1 MAAQHTIRMTEGV
14 IWKHIL
20 RFAAP
25 VFLGNLFQ
33 QLYSITDSLV
43 VGNLRGTEA
52 LAAVTSSGSLIFMM
66 IGLFQGIFIGAGVV
80 TARLFGARDEENVS
94 RAVHTTVAFALAAG
108 VFLTIFGVLMTPAIL
123 SWINTPTDVLPNSIT
138 YFRIY
143 FSGVIFTVLYN
154 AASGIFQ
161 AVGDSRHPLYYL
173 IASSLFNVVLD
184 LLLVPGLGIAGA
196 ALATVLSQA
205 ISAFLALGK
214 LCRTQGCFR
223 IMPDKIRFHGDLLA
237 SILKLGIPSGLQN
250 AIISFANIIV
260 QFSINS
266 LGPMAMAGH
275 GTYSKIEG
283 FAFLPITSFSM
294 AVTTFIG
301 QNLGAG
307 KPERA
312 RKGAAFGIISCMLI
326 AELIG
331 VLIHIFIPEMIA
343 LFDSTPAVI
352 LNGTTHA
359 RITTLFYCLLAYS
372 HAVSGVLRGAGRSV
386 IPMVVMMVCWC
397 GIRVSYILL
406 YAVGT
411 QTLAAI
417 SWAYPLTWSL
427 STICFLIYYYRADWL
442 DLKKQQAV

>member
-1 MAAQHTIRMTEGV
+1 M
-14 IWKHIL
+14 
-20 RFAAP
+20 
-25 VFLGNLFQ
+25 
-33 QLYSITDSLV
+33 
-43 VGNLRGTEA
+43 RG
-52 LAAVTSSGSLIFMM
+52 
-66 IGLFQGIFIGAGVV
+66 
-80 TARLFGARDEENVS
+80 
-94 RAVHTTVAFALAAG
+94 LAAG
-108 VFLTIFGVLMTPAIL
+108 NSAAANADPLVY
-123 SWINTPTDVLPNSIT
+123 DVMAAFYT
-138 YFRIY
+138 A
-143 FSGVIFTVLYN
+143 
-154 AASGIFQ
+154 AAS
-161 AVGDSRHPLYYL
+161 
-173 IASSLFNVVLD
+173 
-184 LLLVPGLGIAGA
+184 
-196 ALATVLSQA
+196 
-205 ISAFLALGK
+205 
-214 LCRTQGCFR
+214 
-223 IMPDKIRFHGDLLA
+223 
-237 SILKLGIPSGLQN
+237 
-250 AIISFANIIV
+250 
-260 QFSINS
+260 
-266 LGPMAMAGH
+266 
-275 GTYSKIEG
+275 
-283 FAFLPITSFSM
+283 
-294 AVTTFIG
+294 FIG